1 MNIIQARSKTQEERL
16 SRLFFCTAAERNTG
30 LSRTACYLLPILVFG
45 LARLLTMATL
55 DHRGIDP
62 LKTDAQGYVATARY
76 VVAHGHL
83 PDIDDQLYRQF
94 PGLSFLIIPAYALLH
109 DYTLAGEAV
118 TALSGLACIVLVQYL
133 FDDVRL
139 SVLSAVFLPWAIIAG
154 VGIASEWPTCLC
166 FLLGLWAMRDARRW
180 SPLYILGLL
189 AAGYS
194 LVLRPSALFLIMPF
208 LALWAWREP
217 RGGLRHAVTVMAVAS
232 MPYLAALGWNWL
244 SIRQL
249 FPEQPLQ
256 QELLQIYR
264 REAAHPEC
272 YSWHL
277 LGLPGQSLLGAW
289 PTRQQNWQKKS

>member
-1 MNIIQARSKTQEERL
+1 M
-16 SRLFFCTAAERNTG
+16 
-30 LSRTACYLLPILVFG
+30 LPILVFG
-45 LARLLTMATL
+45 LARLLTIATF

-62 LKTDAQGYVATARY
+62 LKTDAQGYMATARY

-232 MPYLAALGWNWL
+232 MPYLACLGWNWL

-256 QELLQIYR
+256 QELLHIYR